1 MFSVKTDAFVVRAT
15 DVEKAGGLLNFTSEI
30 GGWRVSKHNDDIKF
44 PTVKY
49 EVVQNEPIEIPI
61 YENKTIDIEDEY
73 DTDIIIEYTKYNNP
87 MMIRGELPGTGK
99 SYICQRMV
107 DKEYKVMFVCP
118 TSKLLQA
125 FEGEALTLNKFF
137 GISVGDF

>member
-87 MMIRGELPGTGK
+87 MMIRGNCRELVK
-99 SYICQRMV
+99 VIYA
-107 DKEYKVMFVCP
+107 KEW
-118 TSKLLQA
+118 
-125 FEGEALTLNKFF
+125 
-137 GISVGDF
+137 